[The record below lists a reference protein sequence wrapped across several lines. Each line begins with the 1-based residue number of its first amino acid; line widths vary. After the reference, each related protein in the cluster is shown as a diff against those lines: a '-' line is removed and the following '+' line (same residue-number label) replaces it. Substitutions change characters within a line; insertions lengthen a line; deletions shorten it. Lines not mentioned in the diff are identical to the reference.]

1 MATATLTVP
10 AAVAAVTTSTA
21 IELGPRGGTINDSD
35 NGSNALQQRSAR
47 PPSSSSDTTTPVDP
61 ILEASRLADSTVP
74 DGGFAA
80 WSVIAACAVV
90 SFWFTGVSYSW
101 GVMQS
106 ALVASGLASASTL
119 SWVGSVPPTL
129 IAACAVPN
137 ARLVRAVGLR
147 AVALAGILII
157 VAAEVASGFCA
168 ASVPGLFVAAGGM
181 LGLGM
186 SLCFTTCAVTPAQY
200 FHRRRGLANGVVFAG
215 GGLGGAAVTVLQGVL
230 IQRFGVAWTYRIVG
244 LAALVTGLP
253 AALVIK
259 ERHVATAGA
268 SPPPAAAS
276 AGKIEWRLF
285 RDARFL
291 LIFLAGA
298 VATFPLLVPAFFLPL
313 YAHSLG
319 LSASAGAGL
328 LAGFNFSSALGRVLC
343 GLMSDRLGP
352 LNTLLATLVA
362 SGAGMLVLWP
372 ASTTLGPL
380 ALFAVLNG
388 ASNGGFFATM
398 PTVVGNVF
406 GSARV
411 AVALGMVVTGWGPGY
426 LMGAPIAGYLLDAYG
441 GQDNGLQAYRPA
453 MFYAGSLALGAAVLV
468 VVMRLRMNP
477 SLKARV

>member
-1 MATATLTVP
+1 MATGKLTVP

-21 IELGPRGGTINDSD
+21 IELGPRGGTINDND
-35 NGSNALQQRSAR
+35 NGGNALQQRTAR
-47 PPSSSSDTTTPVDP
+47 PLPPPPTPPRPSTPSSKPPASPTAPSPTA
-61 ILEASRLADSTVP
+61 ASRRGPSSRPAPSCPSGSRASATR
-74 DGGFAA
+74 GGH
-80 WSVIAACAVV
+80 AVRARRLGARL
-90 SFWFTGVSYSW
+90 GVD
-101 GVMQS
+101 
-106 ALVASGLASASTL
+106 ALVG
-119 SWVGSVPPTL
+119 
-129 IAACAVPN
+129 
-137 ARLVRAVGLR
+137 RLR
-147 AVALAGILII
+147 AADAHRRLRGAQRAPRPRRG
-157 VAAEVASGFCA
+157 
-168 ASVPGLFVAAGGM
+168 
-181 LGLGM
+181 
-186 SLCFTTCAVTPAQY
+186 PARRRPRGHPH
-200 FHRRRGLANGVVFAG
+200 HRRRRGRQRVLRRQRPRPVRRRGRDARPRHEPLLHHLRRHARAVLPPEARAG
-215 GGLGGAAVTVLQGVL
+215 QRRRLRGRGLGGAAVTVLQGVL

-380 ALFAVLNG
+380 ALFA
-388 ASNGGFFATM
+388 
-398 PTVVGNVF
+398 
-406 GSARV
+406 
-411 AVALGMVVTGWGPGY
+411 
-426 LMGAPIAGYLLDAYG
+426 GAPIAGYLLDAYG